1 MLPRPA
7 WALGAV
13 GLAAALAWVTIELAQ
28 SPAEVP
34 PSPTASSSPAW
45 GDASAAPTRPAVA
58 RPAPSAPTAPAFAVP
73 PAPARI
79 AMVPITMTAPPRLH
93 VGEQSELVVALGANA
108 ADVGEVSFTLQFE
121 PDMLQARAGAPGD
134 GSAAGGDASF
144 SADVAEAADRVRIR
158 STAAARG
165 PVATG
170 ASVAVVQFQAVAAG
184 TSAVTIADVT
194 LKDLAGNPMHA
205 MLSSPRLLVTAESSA
220 GLHGVAPLQAPPATE
235 AVAGD

>member
-13 GLAAALAWVTIELAQ
+13 GLAAALAWVTIEFAQ
-28 SPAEVP
+28 APADGP
-34 PSPTASSSPAW
+34 PSPTASPSPAW
-45 GDASAAPTRPAVA
+45 GDASATPTRPAVA
-58 RPAPSAPTAPAFAVP
+58 RPAPSTPAAPALAAP

-79 AMVPITMTAPPRLH
+79 AMVPITMTSPPRLH

-108 ADVGEVSFTLQFE
+108 DVGEVSFTLQFE
-121 PDMLQARAGAPGD
+121 PDVLQARAGAPGD
-134 GSAAGGDASF
+134 WSAAGGDASF
-144 SADVAEAADRVRIR
+144 SAAVAEAADRVHIR

-165 PVATG
+165 TVATG
-170 ASVAVVQFQAVAAG
+170 ASVAVVQFQAVAPG

-205 MLSSPRLLVTAESSA
+205 MLSSPRLLVTAESAA
-220 GLHGVAPLQAPPATE
+220 GLHGVAPLQAPPATG